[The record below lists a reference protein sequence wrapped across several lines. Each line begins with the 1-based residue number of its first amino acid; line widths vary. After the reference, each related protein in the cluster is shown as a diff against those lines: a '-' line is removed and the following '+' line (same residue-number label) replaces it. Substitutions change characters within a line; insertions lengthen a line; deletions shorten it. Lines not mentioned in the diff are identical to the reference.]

1 MFHSSPIIQK
11 TLLDY
16 VRTHP
21 LLKYT
26 RLIAYGQ
33 SIGGA
38 VAIDLVARNEE
49 AFAGLIVENT
59 FLSVVSIYNCP
70 VLLSPMKSFSPLEQ
84 HIDISV
90 FLSPN

>member
-1 MFHSSPIIQK
+1 MFHSPITQK
-11 TLLDY
+11 QTLLDY

-38 VAIDLVARNEE
+38 VAIDLVARNED

-59 FLSVVSIYNCP
+59 FLSVVSIQFFI
-70 VLLSPMKSFSPLEQ
+70 VLCCSSLL
-84 HIDISV
+84 
-90 FLSPN
+90 